1 MQSMDVGRRK
11 QVSRCLREALLVV
24 GTIRSGNGIL
34 DSVRMRLRV
43 QAQVRP

>member
-11 QVSRCLREALLVV
+11 QVSRCLREALQFFVV

-34 DSVRMRLRV
+34 DSI
-43 QAQVRP
+43 